1 MSINKWIGMGRMA
14 ASPELRTTQSGK
26 SVTSFTVAVDRGK
39 DQPVDWIDC
48 VAWEKTAEMICKWFG
63 KGKMIAIVGHLQTR
77 TYEDKQ
83 GGKRKATE
91 VVCEMVSFCGDK
103 QDEGGADRGT
113 AADFGGNAGAPYGYG
128 RTGGEFVEVDDDGD
142 LPFGW

>member
-14 ASPELRTTQSGK
+14 ATPELRTTQSGK

-63 KGKMIAIVGHLQTR
+63 KGKMIAIVGHLQQPLTWSMQR
-77 TYEDKQ
+77 DTLCLSVAD
-83 GGKRKATE
+83 GT
-91 VVCEMVSFCGDK
+91 VVLQLVK
-103 QDEGGADRGT
+103 
-113 AADFGGNAGAPYGYG
+113 
-128 RTGGEFVEVDDDGD
+128 
-142 LPFGW
+142 